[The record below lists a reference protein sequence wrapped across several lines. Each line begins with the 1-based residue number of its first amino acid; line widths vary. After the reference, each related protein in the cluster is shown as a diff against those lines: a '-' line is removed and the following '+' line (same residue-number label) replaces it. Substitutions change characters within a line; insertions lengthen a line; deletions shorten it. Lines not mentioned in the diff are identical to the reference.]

1 MTPYVLVVEDED
13 ALATLLDYNLMKEG
27 FRVEGPL
34 NQGLDYSLMR
44 YAANEFALPDR
55 ANTRDEADPELQPT
69 LALLGDSSPK
79 ARAELHSRLTP
90 PLLALAFALMTLP
103 LGRSSPRQ
111 ARYGRIMLGFLVYI
125 VATNLMFIGASAIAK
140 GSIPPFVGLWWLSLP
155 MLAAA
160 LWFYFNDGRMKAGKI
175 KA

>member
-1 MTPYVLVVEDED
+1 M
-13 ALATLLDYNLMKEG
+13 
-27 FRVEGPL
+27 
-34 NQGLDYSLMR
+34 
-44 YAANEFALPDR
+44 
-55 ANTRDEADPELQPT
+55 
-69 LALLGDSSPK
+69 
-79 ARAELHSRLTP
+79 
-90 PLLALAFALMTLP
+90 LALAFALMTLP